1 MDKKEVAGTLE
12 EIAAYLELTGEDQ
25 FRVRAYHTA
34 ARAITGFKGDLPR
47 ALTSGELA
55 ELKGIGPATLEI
67 VTNVLTTGTSP
78 MLEDLRDR
86 VPPGLVEMLRISG
99 LGVTK
104 VRQIYETLHIDTLA
118 GLEEAAQDGRLAR
131 LPRFGAKTSQKILKA
146 IQFARQVGDYRL
158 LHHARQEAQAL
169 ARVFAD
175 LPGVRR
181 AEVAGSVRR
190 WREVIGDLDFV
201 LEIEGGPDQLAERF
215 VSTHSVRE
223 FTRRSER
230 ALTLRFASG
239 AVADV
244 FWAEPAEFGFQFMR
258 ATGAEA
264 HLAALRQRAAALGLE
279 WTDHGL
285 ARQGA
290 PIPTPRE
297 EDVYRALEL
306 CWVPP
311 ELREGMGEV
320 EAAATG
326 TIPRLVDGPDVRG
339 FLHCHSDYSDGG
351 STVREWAEAC
361 RERGYDYLGI
371 TDHSQASAYAGG
383 LTVEQIETQHAE
395 IEAANRAVPEVRVLK
410 GVEADILADG
420 SLDYTPGVRA
430 RFDFIIASVHTRHGM
445 HEREMTDRILRA
457 MDDPSMAILGHPTG
471 RLLLSRD
478 AYPLDLEAVFQ
489 KAVECGVAIE
499 INADPQRLD
508 LDWRVVRRALDRGVT
523 ISIGADAH
531 SVAGMGNMELGV
543 GMGRKGWL
551 TADRLLN
558 ARPLDGF
565 LEHVAARRR
574 RAS

>member
-25 FRVRAYHTA
+25 FRVRAYQTA
-34 ARAITGFKGDLPR
+34 ARAVSGFQGDLPK
-47 ALTSGELA
+47 ALASGELA
-55 ELKGIGPATLEI
+55 ELKGIGPATLDI
-67 VTNVLTTGTSP
+67 VTSVLTTGTSP

-86 VPPGLVEMLRISG
+86 VPPGLVEMLKISG

-104 VRQIYETLHIDTLA
+104 IRQIYETLHIDTLA
-118 GLEEAAQDGRLAR
+118 ELEEAAQDGRLAK
-131 LPRFGAKTSQKILKA
+131 LPRFGARTAQKILKA

-158 LHHARQEAQAL
+158 LHHARQEAYAL
-169 ARVFAD
+169 ARVLAEM
-175 LPGVRR
+175 PGVRR

-201 LEIEGGPDQLAERF
+201 LEIEGGPDRLVERF
-215 VSTHSVRE
+215 GSTHSVRE

-244 FWAEPAEFGFQFMR
+244 FWAAPMEFGFQLLR
-258 ATGAEA
+258 ATGAEE
-264 HLAALRQRAAALGLE
+264 HLAGLRQRAEALGLE
-279 WTDHGL
+279 WTDRGL

-290 PIPTPRE
+290 PLPAPTE
-297 EDVYRALEL
+297 EDVYRALGL

-320 EAAATG
+320 EAAVAG
-326 TIPRLVDGPDVRG
+326 TIPELIDRRDVRG

-351 STVREWAEAC
+351 STVLEWAEAC

-383 LTVEQIETQHAE
+383 LTVEQIAAQHAE
-395 IEAANRAVPEVRVLK
+395 IDAANRAVPEVRVLK

-420 SLDYTPGVRA
+420 SLDYSPSVRA

-445 HEREMTDRILRA
+445 HEPEMTDRILRA

-471 RLLLSRD
+471 RLLLSRE
-478 AYPLDLEAVFQ
+478 AYPLDLDAVFQ

-508 LDWRVVRRALDRGVT
+508 LDWRAVRRALDRGVT

-543 GMGRKGWL
+543 GIARKGWL
-551 TADRLLN
+551 TPDRLLN
-558 ARPLDGF
+558 ARPLEGF
-565 LEHVAARRR
+565 LEHVATRRR
-574 RAS
+574 SS